1 MIFFY
6 KATHNLVS
14 LNGSVLPVSVLHEP
28 RATLTLSSNLF
39 LKNAKLLLIE
49 KPFFIRACRI
59 LNILASIINIET
71 QTLNSFK
78 TLIFNCYLTSLLIPY
93 DLNNPKTFK
102 SIYLKCNTVRPL
114 NSKIACCLKIDSF
127 FLLHRFSS
135 YFLLYSGLAVIGYVV
150 AVSLPFLSFL
160 SFFFFL
166 FFFFFFFHLFI
177 LIVVVWRSS

>member
-39 LKNAKLLLIE
+39 LKNA
-49 KPFFIRACRI
+49 RACRI

-160 SFFFFL
+160 SFSFFFDCCCMAK
-166 FFFFFFFHLFI
+166 FI
-177 LIVVVWRSS
+177 NK

>member
-1 MIFFY
+1 M
-6 KATHNLVS
+6 LQ
-14 LNGSVLPVSVLHEP
+14 EP

-78 TLIFNCYLTSLLIPY
+78 TVIFNCYLTSLLIPY

-127 FLLHRFSS
+127 FLLDRFSS
-135 YFLLYSGLAVIGYVV
+135 HFLLYSGLAVIGYVV

-160 SFFFFL
+160 SFS
-166 FFFFFFFHLFI
+166 FFFFFFICLF
-177 LIVVVWRSS
+177 

>member
-160 SFFFFL
+160 SFSFFFFS
-166 FFFFFFFHLFI
+166 FFFFFFICLF
-177 LIVVVWRSS
+177 

>member
-1 MIFFY
+1 M
-6 KATHNLVS
+6 LQ
-14 LNGSVLPVSVLHEP
+14 EP

-49 KPFFIRACRI
+49 KPFFIRTCRI

-78 TLIFNCYLTSLLIPY
+78 TVISNCYLASLLIPY

-102 SIYLKCNTVRPL
+102 SICLKCNTVRPL
-114 NSKIACCLKIDSF
+114 NSKITCCLKIDSF
-127 FLLHRFSS
+127 FLLDRFSS

-150 AVSLPFLSFL
+150 AVFLPFLSF
-160 SFFFFL
+160 SL
-166 FFFFFFFHLFI
+166 FFFSFLFIFFHLFI

>member
-1 MIFFY
+1 M
-6 KATHNLVS
+6 LQ
-14 LNGSVLPVSVLHEP
+14 EP

-78 TLIFNCYLTSLLIPY
+78 TVIFNCYLASLLIPY

-102 SIYLKCNTVRPL
+102 SICKCNTVRPL
-114 NSKIACCLKIDSF
+114 NSKITCCLKIDSF
-127 FLLHRFSS
+127 FLLDRFSS

-160 SFFFFL
+160 SFS
-166 FFFFFFFHLFI
+166 FFFFFSSVYFDCCCMPKFI
-177 LIVVVWRSS
+177 NK